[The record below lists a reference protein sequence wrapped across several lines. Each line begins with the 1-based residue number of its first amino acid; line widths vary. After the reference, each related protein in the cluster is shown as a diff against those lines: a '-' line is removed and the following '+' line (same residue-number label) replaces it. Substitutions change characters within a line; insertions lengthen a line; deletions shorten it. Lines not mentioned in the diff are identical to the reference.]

1 MTKIELTEVFDR
13 WCLLNLRDFKTHLLA
28 EVNDWIQ
35 VLKDH
40 LKGQVMARLAFLE
53 QFIDRGNAILCITI
67 TNDDYENLLKVM
79 EVLAEIKDKRTK
91 FNEFFQPLLNIVEL
105 LKIYG
110 EEFSQEM
117 YSKVSESLWLI
128 AVIYDYV
135 VWSPLVNLLA
145 GRMDPFKA
153 LGRPSEAANNAN

>member
-1 MTKIELTEVFDR
+1 MKLVISSPPPQIDFYYSIYDEVTKIELTEVFGR
-13 WCLLNLRDFKTHLLA
+13 WFLLNLQDFKTHLLA

-40 LKGQVMARLAFLE
+40 LKGQVMERLAFLE
-53 QFIDRGNAILCITI
+53 QFIDRGNAVLSIEI
-67 TNDDYENLLKVM
+67 TNEDYEGLLKVM

-117 YSKVSESLWLI
+117 YSKV
-128 AVIYDYV
+128 
-135 VWSPLVNLLA
+135 
-145 GRMDPFKA
+145 R
-153 LGRPSEAANNAN
+153 LGFILSVSNC